1 MRYFKTLFLEEA
13 RKFMAST
20 DAKTIKKIIYTIEI
34 AEITKDPRLFKKVHE
49 NIWEFRIR
57 YGKQQIRLLAFWDKS
72 KSQETLVV
80 VSQGFFKK
88 SGKIPSKEINKA
100 LQMRANYFENL

>member
-13 RKFMAST
+13 GKFMPNT

-34 AEITKDPRLFKKVHE
+34 AERTKDPRLFKKVHE

-80 VSQGFFKK
+80 VSQGFIKK
-88 SGKIPSKEINKA
+88 TSKIRSTEINKA
-100 LQMRANYFENL
+100 LKLRADYFN

>member
-13 RKFMAST
+13 RKFMANT
-20 DAKTIKKIIYTIEI
+20 DAKTNKKIIYTIEI
-34 AEITKDPRLFKKVHE
+34 AERTKDPRLFKKVHE

-80 VSQGFFKK
+80 VSQGFIKK
-88 SGKIPSKEINKA
+88 TSKIPSTEINKA
-100 LQMRANYFENL
+100 LKLRADYFN

>member
-1 MRYFKTLFLEEA
+1 
-13 RKFMAST
+13 MANT
-20 DAKTIKKIIYTIEI
+20 DAKTIKRIIYTIEI
-34 AEITKDPRLFKKVHE
+34 AERTKDPRLFKKVHE

-80 VSQGFFKK
+80 VSQGFIKK
-88 SGKIPSKEINKA
+88 TSKIRSTEINKA
-100 LQMRANYFENL
+100 LKLRADYFN

>member
-13 RKFMAST
+13 RKFMANT

-34 AEITKDPRLFKKVHE
+34 AERTKDPRLFKKVHE

-80 VSQGFFKK
+80 VSQGFIKK
-88 SGKIPSKEINKA
+88 TSKIGSTEINKA
-100 LQMRANYFENL
+100 LKLRADYFN

>member
-13 RKFMAST
+13 RNFMANT

-34 AEITKDPRLFKKVHE
+34 AERTKDPRLFKKVHE

-80 VSQGFFKK
+80 VSQGFIKK
-88 SGKIPSKEINKA
+88 TSKIRSTEINKA
-100 LQMRANYFENL
+100 LKLRADYFN